1 MGKAS
6 QRTPGVVA
14 DAEGVVV
21 EPEPVQNIPEFC
33 LHGFGHR
40 RLGSGT
46 HSTQKINYNCNFVF
60 YTFKTDSG
68 IEDSDLEP
76 VQHKKLK

>member
-46 HSTQKINYNCNFVF
+46 ITIVILYFILLKRIPASKTLIWNPFSTKN
-60 YTFKTDSG
+60 
-68 IEDSDLEP
+68 
-76 VQHKKLK
+76 